1 VQHCRRGGTAC
12 WFFSVKKFQFVEAG
26 AAYRKWLFLA
36 DSKRDYL
43 PRLFLW
49 WLFVVGL
56 FFFSFLDV
64 SNKVSSLRFR
74 AISHINWFLS
84 MLCLAI

>member
-1 VQHCRRGGTAC
+1 MAC

-43 PRLFLW
+43 PRLFFW

-74 AISHINWFLS
+74 AISHINGFLS

>member
-1 VQHCRRGGTAC
+1 MGC
-12 WFFSVKKFQFVEAG
+12 FLFSIKKFQFVEAG

-36 DSKRDYL
+36 DSKCDHL

-49 WLFVVGL
+49 WLFVVG
-56 FFFSFLDV
+56 FFFLDV

-74 AISHINWFLS
+74 AISHINWFPS
-84 MLCLAI
+84 ILCRAV